1 MEPYL
6 FQALESTLR
15 SAIKKANQV
24 LDASVSGK
32 GTTADELESTVDE
45 LHKAIESVVSV
56 GLGKS
61 HPLVA
66 KATELGNSLRS
77 KVSAVYVCALFQG
90 WE

>member
-1 MEPYL
+1 MDPYL
-6 FQALESTLR
+6 FQALESTLG
-15 SAIKKANQV
+15 SAIKKANHV
-24 LDASVSGK
+24 LDASVSGN
-32 GTTADELESTVDE
+32 GTTADELESAADE
-45 LHKAIESVVSV
+45 LHKTTESVLSV

-66 KATELGNSLRS
+66 EATELGNSLRS